1 MDKRRYFLRKVA
13 NAVLTLIIVASF
25 NFVLFRMIPGDPAR
39 LLLPREKQSPAAVK
53 TMRHYFHLDAPKW
66 KQFAYYYWY
75 DLVRGR
81 FGVSFYYKRDV
92 SSVIAARVW
101 PTVVLAGTGTVIATI
116 VGLFLGVFAGW
127 RRNSAFDVVS
137 TNFGMIMYAMP
148 AFWFGLLCIML
159 FATKLQWFPSG
170 GMSEPG
176 TVLHGMTAFGSF
188 LKHLALPVFTFSIA
202 YIGEYQL
209 IMRSSL
215 TGVMNDDFVLTARAK
230 GLSDN
235 AVLWK
240 HTVPNAMLPTVTLV
254 MMNLGFIMSG
264 AILTESVFNWPGLGL
279 LSYTSMEKIDYPV
292 MQAVFMLGSAFVILF
307 NLLADL
313 MLYYV
318 DPRVKA

>member
-1 MDKRRYFLRKVA
+1 VDKRRYFLRKVA

-240 HTVPNAMLPTVTLV
+240 HTVPNAMLPTITLV

-264 AILTESVFNWPGLGL
+264 AILTETVFSWPGLGL
-279 LSYTSMEKIDYPV
+279 LSYTSMQSLDYPV
-292 MQAVFMLGSAFVILF
+292 MQGVFLLASVAVIVA
-307 NLLADL
+307 NLLADFS
-313 MLYYV
+313 YYYL

>member
-264 AILTESVFNWPGLGL
+264 AILTETVFSWPGLGL
-279 LSYTSMEKIDYPV
+279 LSYTSMQSLDYPV
-292 MQAVFMLGSAFVILF
+292 MQGVFLLASVAVIVA
-307 NLLADL
+307 NLLADFS
-313 MLYYV
+313 YYYL